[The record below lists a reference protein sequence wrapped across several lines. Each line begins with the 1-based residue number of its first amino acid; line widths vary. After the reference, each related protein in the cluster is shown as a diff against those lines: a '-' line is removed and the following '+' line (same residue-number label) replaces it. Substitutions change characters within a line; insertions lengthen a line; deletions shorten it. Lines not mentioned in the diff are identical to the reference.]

1 MKKMQWVGLF
11 ASWAIAGGWLTNV
24 QAQENALDEAAVA
37 APPSAPA
44 GLAVFPTAILP
55 FHERGA
61 GVAGYGNTASD
72 ILFASL
78 VANPDLLLV
87 DREEINKTLAEQELN
102 LSGMVSPGDAV
113 KVGNLIGAKVLVTG
127 SVIDADKS
135 ISLVARIIG
144 TETSRVLG
152 ESVKG
157 KASDAIGDLAE
168 QLAEKVGA
176 TITARASELV
186 APVRKPEERIAAIKA
201 ALGDKVRPVL
211 LVSITERHVG
221 RAPIDPAAET
231 EITLMSR
238 ETGFEVVDPKAGSA
252 KQADVLI
259 QGEGFSEFA
268 LRRGNM
274 VSVKARL
281 EVKAIDR
288 ATDRIIATDRQTA
301 VVVDLTEEIAGKSA
315 LQEAAAQIAERLL
328 PKLVK

>member
-1 MKKMQWVGLF
+1 MRKMQWVSLF
-11 ASWAIAGGWLTNV
+11 AGLAIAGGWLTSV
-24 QAQENALDEAAVA
+24 HAQERTSAEAAA
-37 APPSAPA
+37 SAIAPT
-44 GLAVFPTAILP
+44 GMVVYPTAILP

-61 GVAGYGNTASD
+61 GVAGYGSTASD

-87 DREEINKTLAEQELN
+87 DREEINKTLEEQEMN

-127 SVIDADKS
+127 SVIDADKT
-135 ISLVARIIG
+135 IYLVARIIG

-157 KASDAIGDLAE
+157 DATDSIGDLVE
-168 QLAEKVGA
+168 QLAQKVGA
-176 TITARASELV
+176 TIAAHASELV
-186 APVRKPEERIAAIKA
+186 APAKNPADRIAAIQA
-201 ALGDKVRPVL
+201 RLGDKPRPVL
-211 LVSITERHVG
+211 LVQVTERHVG

-231 EITLMSR
+231 ELTLISR
-238 ETGFEVVDPKAGSA
+238 ETGFEVVDAKDGSA
-252 KQADVLI
+252 KQADILI

-268 LRRGNM
+268 MRRGNM

-288 ATDRIIATDRQTA
+288 ATDRVIAIDRQTT

-315 LQEAAAQIAERLL
+315 LQEAAVQIAERLL
-328 PKLVK
+328 PKLLN